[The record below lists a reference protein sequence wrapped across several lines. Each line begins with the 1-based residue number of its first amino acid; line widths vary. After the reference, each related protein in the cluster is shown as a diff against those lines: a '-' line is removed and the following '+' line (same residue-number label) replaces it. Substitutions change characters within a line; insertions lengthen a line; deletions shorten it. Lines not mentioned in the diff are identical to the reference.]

1 MQPHLFD
8 SSATVTGSLPLRA
21 TLGAVNS
28 LLETFEDC
36 HNYIYANEGLLKD
49 KVFREVTKL
58 LLLKYVDE
66 RFPSGDQVQF
76 GITLQ
81 EYQEAIKG
89 ASPAFSAR
97 LSQLANLAKA
107 EFGELDLDDY
117 FPSLRL
123 QSLAY
128 FVGAIQRL
136 SLTACSTDVKG
147 EAFQTF
153 VGRHH
158 RGPRGEYFTP
168 PDVVRCAV
176 SLIAPEAGETVLDP
190 ACGTGGFLIETLKR
204 LGSEGANLKD
214 PEIAGK
220 IRGQEFNPEVAL
232 AASVNVLL
240 SGGSEHSVRHA
251 NSLTDQPWD
260 TEVDVI
266 LTNPPFGSKGKIDES
281 DLLHRF
287 DLGFKWREARD
298 GSWQKT
304 ELLLDAQTPEILFIE
319 KCIRLLRPGG
329 RMAIVL
335 PDGILQ
341 NLTSGHVRTWMR
353 RNGCITGVLSLP
365 QETFLPYGTGVKTS
379 VVMYEK
385 GRPESSGQ
393 CFMAFYTP
401 EGVDSQVPYGNGKPK
416 RGPAVEA
423 QFSEFRRTGQV
434 DGADDTC
441 YGIPLAL
448 LCDRLDVEHYLPSD
462 LALIDALKAGGAV
475 SLSQLATIVTKHS
488 DFRKRPDELI
498 RYVAI
503 SNIDFRGMCIVSHD
517 TLIASEAPS
526 RASYSLRAGDIITAT
541 SGGKTGTSEHVSAFV
556 SEEYEGAIC
565 SNGLAVLRQFRGID
579 PLYLLGY
586 LRTPTFLRQVRR
598 LRTGHAIP
606 CITSDDLGR
615 VLVPVPGPAEQAR
628 VRDIILKSLELR
640 KEAESHAQLAVAA
653 SEDLIASF
661 VREQADLPTSS

>member
-8 SSATVTGSLPLRA
+8 SSATVTSSLPLRA
-21 TLGAVNS
+21 TLGVASS

-66 RFPSGDQVQF
+66 RSPSGEQVRF

-81 EYQEAIKG
+81 EYEEAIKG

-97 LSQLANLAKA
+97 LGQLADLAKS
-107 EFGELDLDDY
+107 EFRELDLDDY

-128 FVGAIQRL
+128 FVSVIQRL
-136 SLTACSTDVKG
+136 SLTGCSTDVKG

-176 SLIAPEAGETVLDP
+176 NLIAPEPSESVLDP

-204 LGSEGANLKD
+204 LALEGADLKD
-214 PEIAGK
+214 PEIARK

-251 NSLTDQPWD
+251 NSLSDQPWD
-260 TEVDVI
+260 TGVDVI

-281 DLLHRF
+281 DLLRRF

-304 ELLLDAQTPEILFIE
+304 EVLLDAQTPEILFIE
-319 KCIRLLRPGG
+319 KCIRLLRRGG

-353 RNGCITGVLSLP
+353 CNGSITGVLSLP

-379 VVMYEK
+379 IVMFEK
-385 GRPESSGQ
+385 AQPESARN

-401 EGVDSQVPYGNGKPK
+401 EGVETQVPYGNGGPK
-416 RGPAVEA
+416 RALAVEA

-434 DGADDTC
+434 AAADDTC
-441 YGIPLAL
+441 YSMPLAL
-448 LCDRLDVEHYLPSD
+448 LPDRLDVEHYLPSD
-462 LALIDALKAGGAV
+462 LALIEALEASGAV
-475 SLSQLATIVTKHS
+475 PLSQLATIVTKHS

-526 RASYSLRAGDIITAT
+526 RASYTLRAGDIVTAT

-565 SNGLAVLRQFRGID
+565 SNGLAVLRQFRGVD

-606 CITSDDLGR
+606 CITSDDLAR
-615 VLVPVPGPAEQAR
+615 VLVPVPAPAEQSR
-628 VRDIILKSLELR
+628 IRDTILKSLELR
-640 KEAESHAQLAVAA
+640 KEAENHAQQAVAD
-653 SEDLIASF
+653 SEELTAAF
-661 VREQADLPTSS
+661 VRERAKLSTSP